1 MGDLSLRDAT
11 VEDSSVIADLMTQID
26 FPNTPE
32 EMEQRL
38 NELLNLPDYHAI
50 VAEKDGK
57 VIGML
62 GVFLGR
68 KFEKKD
74 LFGRILTMAVD
85 KEYRFKGIGGLLMEQ
100 AEKWLISKG
109 ANLVVIY
116 SGEDSS
122 SAHGFYKQQGFQKS
136 GVRFI
141 KDL

>member
-1 MGDLSLRDAT
+1 
-11 VEDSSVIADLMTQID
+11 
-26 FPNTPE
+26 
-32 EMEQRL
+32 
-38 NELLNLPDYHAI
+38 
-50 VAEKDGK
+50 
-57 VIGML
+57 
-62 GVFLGR
+62 
-68 KFEKKD
+68 
-74 LFGRILTMAVD
+74 MAVD